1 MEPNTDTSGVNDL
14 VRGNDSDARE
24 LRANLARFARH
35 ADTPGIRRLV
45 SEVLAGHRNVREVF
59 HTPEFHRTVS
69 GRLANVETGLAQL
82 TDEQRAEVWNQD
94 RPRTAPEALES
105 LQSPYDPPTANPPTN
120 ETKHWDEED
129 FSQNSF
135 LS

>member
-1 MEPNTDTSGVNDL
+1 MEANTGTPGINEL
-14 VRGNDSDARE
+14 ARGNDTDARE
-24 LRANLARFARH
+24 LRANLARFARQ

-45 SEVLAGHRNVREVF
+45 SEVLAGHRDVRDVF
-59 HTPEFHRTVS
+59 RTPEFRQIVS
-69 GRLANVETGLAQL
+69 SRLANVQTGLAQL

-105 LQSPYDPPTANPPTN
+105 LQTPYDPPTTSGPTN

-135 LS
+135 PS